1 MQDSDETNGLPQ
13 SPELLKPKPK
23 AEQSSEKGRVMVTE
37 AMRDIKETEQFVGHT
52 TSASG
57 AELTAATDDALV
69 FVADETVKSA
79 DQDGVRTDVEKV
91 DIRKSLQAV
100 VVEGAMVESG
110 NRPTTSDNPIV
121 SLDKAGRDKEVTAMI
136 KELKAEGAKLPTGED
151 VALMAELARINRVG
165 YGANVGTGDESGDEK
180 QVEQEQVD
188 EDENEPEPEVDD
200 GEPDLDSDD
209 TNEMRIKTRLKPK
222 RMTIKLLLTRLRLTL
237 MLQGRNHR
245 RQSRKRI
252 QTRLMRILRSNRAT
266 LSLIHLISWSAG
278 RRPSSLKLA
287 GWG

>member
-1 MQDSDETNGLPQ
+1 MQDNDETNGLPQ

-23 AEQSSEKGRVMVTE
+23 IEQSSEKGRVMVTE

-79 DQDGVRTDVEKV
+79 DQDGVRTDMEKV

-110 NRPTTSDNPIV
+110 NKPTTSDNPIV

-180 QVEQEQVD
+180 QAKQEQVD
-188 EDENEPEPEVDD
+188 EDKSEPESEVDD

-209 TNEMRIKTRLKPK
+209 TNKDKDEAEVKKDDDQTTADETEADLDASEEESSTSESEEDSDETDADSTVEPSDPK
-222 RMTIKLLLTRLRLTL
+222 SDPFDQLERWK
-237 MLQGRNHR
+237 
-245 RQSRKRI
+245 
-252 QTRLMRILRSNRAT
+252 AT
-266 LSLIHLISWSAG
+266 
-278 RRPSSLKLA
+278 K
-287 GWG
+287 

>member
-1 MQDSDETNGLPQ
+1 MQDSDETNTLPQ
-13 SPELLKPKPK
+13 SPELLKSKPK
-23 AEQSSEKGRVMVTE
+23 VEQSSEKGRVMVTE
-37 AMRDIKETEQFVGHT
+37 AMRNIKETEQFVGHT

-79 DQDGVRTDVEKV
+79 DQDGMRTDMEKV

-110 NRPTTSDNPIV
+110 NKPTTSDNPIV
-121 SLDKAGRDKEVTAMI
+121 SLDKAGRDKKVTAMI

-165 YGANVGTGDESGDEK
+165 YGANVGAGDESDDEQRAK
-180 QVEQEQVD
+180 QEQAD
-188 EDENEPEPEVDD
+188 EDKNESEPEVDD

-209 TNEMRIKTRLKPK
+209 TSEDKDETEAEKDDDQAATDETKADLDTSEEELSAPESEEDSDETDADPVVDPSDPK
-222 RMTIKLLLTRLRLTL
+222 ADPFDQLERWK
-237 MLQGRNHR
+237 
-245 RQSRKRI
+245 
-252 QTRLMRILRSNRAT
+252 AT
-266 LSLIHLISWSAG
+266 
-278 RRPSSLKLA
+278 K
-287 GWG
+287 

>member
-1 MQDSDETNGLPQ
+1 MQDSDETNALPQ

-23 AEQSSEKGRVMVTE
+23 VEQSSEKGRVMVTE

-110 NRPTTSDNPIV
+110 NKPTTSDNPIV

-165 YGANVGTGDESGDEK
+165 YGANVGTGDESGDEQ
-180 QVEQEQVD
+180 QVKQEQAD
-188 EDENEPEPEVDD
+188 EDENEPEFEVDD

-209 TNEMRIKTRLKPK
+209 TNEDKDEAEVKRDDDQTTADETEADLDAPEEESSTSESEEDSDETDADSTVEPSDPK
-222 RMTIKLLLTRLRLTL
+222 SDPFDQLEHWKAA
-237 MLQGRNHR
+237 
-245 RQSRKRI
+245 K
-252 QTRLMRILRSNRAT
+252 
-266 LSLIHLISWSAG
+266 
-278 RRPSSLKLA
+278 
-287 GWG
+287 

>member
-23 AEQSSEKGRVMVTE
+23 IEQSSEKGRVMVTE

-52 TSASG
+52 TSTSG

-79 DQDGVRTDVEKV
+79 DRDGVRTDVEKV

-110 NRPTTSDNPIV
+110 NKPTTSDNPIV

-165 YGANVGTGDESGDEK
+165 YGANVGTGDESGDEQ
-180 QVEQEQVD
+180 QVKQEQAD
-188 EDENEPEPEVDD
+188 EDENEPEFEVDD
-200 GEPDLDSDD
+200 GEPDLDADD
-209 TNEMRIKTRLKPK
+209 TNEDKDEAEVKKDDDQTTADETEADLDASEEELSTSESEEDPDETDADSAVEPSDPK
-222 RMTIKLLLTRLRLTL
+222 SDPFDQLERWKAA
-237 MLQGRNHR
+237 
-245 RQSRKRI
+245 K
-252 QTRLMRILRSNRAT
+252 
-266 LSLIHLISWSAG
+266 
-278 RRPSSLKLA
+278 
-287 GWG
+287 

>member
-1 MQDSDETNGLPQ
+1 MQDSDETNTLPQ

-23 AEQSSEKGRVMVTE
+23 VEQSSEKGRVMVTE

-110 NRPTTSDNPIV
+110 KKPTTSDNPIV

-165 YGANVGTGDESGDEK
+165 YGANVGTGDESGDEQQVK
-180 QVEQEQVD
+180 QERAD
-188 EDENEPEPEVDD
+188 EDENELEVDD
-200 GEPDLDSDD
+200 GEPDLDFDD
-209 TNEMRIKTRLKPK
+209 TNEDKDEAEAEKDDDQTAAEETEADLDAPEEESSTSESEEDSDETDADSTVEPSDPK
-222 RMTIKLLLTRLRLTL
+222 SDPFDQLERWKAA
-237 MLQGRNHR
+237 
-245 RQSRKRI
+245 K
-252 QTRLMRILRSNRAT
+252 
-266 LSLIHLISWSAG
+266 
-278 RRPSSLKLA
+278 
-287 GWG
+287 

>member
-23 AEQSSEKGRVMVTE
+23 VEQSSEKGRVMVTE

-79 DQDGVRTDVEKV
+79 DQDGVRTDTEKV

-110 NRPTTSDNPIV
+110 KKPTTSDNPIV

-165 YGANVGTGDESGDEK
+165 YGANVGTGNESDDEK
-180 QVEQEQVD
+180 QAKQEQVD
-188 EDENEPEPEVDD
+188 EDKSEPESEVDD

-209 TNEMRIKTRLKPK
+209 TNEDKDEAEAEKDDDQTTADETEADLDASEEESSTSESEEDSDETDADSTVEPNDPKSDPFDQLERWKTAK
-222 RMTIKLLLTRLRLTL
+222 
-237 MLQGRNHR
+237 
-245 RQSRKRI
+245 
-252 QTRLMRILRSNRAT
+252 
-266 LSLIHLISWSAG
+266 
-278 RRPSSLKLA
+278 
-287 GWG
+287 

>member
-1 MQDSDETNGLPQ
+1 MQDSDETNDLPQ

-23 AEQSSEKGRVMVTE
+23 VEQSSEKGRVMVTE

-79 DQDGVRTDVEKV
+79 DQDGVRTDMEKV

-110 NRPTTSDNPIV
+110 NKPTTSDNPIV

-165 YGANVGTGDESGDEK
+165 YGANVGTGDESGDEQQAK
-180 QVEQEQVD
+180 QEQVD
-188 EDENEPEPEVDD
+188 EGENESEVDD

-209 TNEMRIKTRLKPK
+209 TDEDKDEAEAEKDDDQATADETETDLDAPEEESSTSESEEDSGETDADSTVEPSDPK
-222 RMTIKLLLTRLRLTL
+222 SDPFDQLERWK
-237 MLQGRNHR
+237 
-245 RQSRKRI
+245 
-252 QTRLMRILRSNRAT
+252 AT
-266 LSLIHLISWSAG
+266 
-278 RRPSSLKLA
+278 K
-287 GWG
+287 

>member
-1 MQDSDETNGLPQ
+1 MQDSDETNALPQ
-13 SPELLKPKPK
+13 SPELLKSKPK
-23 AEQSSEKGRVMVTE
+23 VEQSSEKGRVMVTE

-79 DQDGVRTDVEKV
+79 DQDGVRTDTEKV

-110 NRPTTSDNPIV
+110 NKPTTSDNPIV

-165 YGANVGTGDESGDEK
+165 YGANVGAGDEPDDEQRAK
-180 QVEQEQVD
+180 QEQAD
-188 EDENEPEPEVDD
+188 EDKNEPEPEVDD

-209 TNEMRIKTRLKPK
+209 ASEDKDETEAEKDDD
-222 RMTIKLLLTRLRLTL
+222 
-237 MLQGRNHR
+237 Q
-245 RQSRKRI
+245 
-252 QTRLMRILRSNRAT
+252 AT
-266 LSLIHLISWSAG
+266 TDETKADLDASEEELSAPESEGDSDETDADSVVD
-278 RRPSSLKLA
+278 PSDPESDPFDQLERWKA
-287 GWG
+287 TK

>member
-1 MQDSDETNGLPQ
+1 MQDSDETNDLPQ
-13 SPELLKPKPK
+13 SPELLKSKPK
-23 AEQSSEKGRVMVTE
+23 VEQSSEKGRVMVTE

-79 DQDGVRTDVEKV
+79 DQDGVRTDMEKV

-110 NRPTTSDNPIV
+110 NKPTTSDNPIV

-165 YGANVGTGDESGDEK
+165 YGANVGTGDESGDEQQAK
-180 QVEQEQVD
+180 QERVD
-188 EDENEPEPEVDD
+188 EDENEPESEVDN
-200 GEPDLDSDD
+200 GEPDLDSDNTNKDKDEAEAEKDDGQTTTDETEANLD
-209 TNEMRIKTRLKPK
+209 TSEEESSTSESEEDSDETDVDSTVEPSDPKSDPFDRLERWK
-222 RMTIKLLLTRLRLTL
+222 
-237 MLQGRNHR
+237 
-245 RQSRKRI
+245 
-252 QTRLMRILRSNRAT
+252 AT
-266 LSLIHLISWSAG
+266 
-278 RRPSSLKLA
+278 K
-287 GWG
+287 

>member
-23 AEQSSEKGRVMVTE
+23 VEQSSEKGRVMVTE
-37 AMRDIKETEQFVGHT
+37 AMRDIRETEQFVGHT

-79 DQDGVRTDVEKV
+79 DQDGVRTDTEKV

-110 NRPTTSDNPIV
+110 NKPTTSDNPIV

-165 YGANVGTGDESGDEK
+165 YGANVDTGDESDDEQQAK
-180 QVEQEQVD
+180 QEQMD
-188 EDENEPEPEVDD
+188 EDKSEPESEVDD
-200 GEPDLDSDD
+200 GEPDLDPDD
-209 TNEMRIKTRLKPK
+209 TNRDRDKDEAEVKKDDDQTAADETKADLDTSEEELSAPESEEDSDETDADPVVDPSDPK
-222 RMTIKLLLTRLRLTL
+222 ADPFDQLERWE
-237 MLQGRNHR
+237 
-245 RQSRKRI
+245 
-252 QTRLMRILRSNRAT
+252 AT
-266 LSLIHLISWSAG
+266 
-278 RRPSSLKLA
+278 K
-287 GWG
+287 

>member
-1 MQDSDETNGLPQ
+1 MQDSDETNALPQ
-13 SPELLKPKPK
+13 SPELLRSKPKV
-23 AEQSSEKGRVMVTE
+23 EQSSEKGRVMVTE

-79 DQDGVRTDVEKV
+79 DQDGMRTDMEKV

-110 NRPTTSDNPIV
+110 NKPTTSDNPIV

-165 YGANVGTGDESGDEK
+165 YGANVGTGDEPDDGQRAK
-180 QVEQEQVD
+180 QEQAD
-188 EDENEPEPEVDD
+188 EDKNEPGSEPESEVDN
-200 GEPDLDSDD
+200 GEPDLDPDD
-209 TNEMRIKTRLKPK
+209 TNRDRGKDETEAKKDDDQAAADETKADLDTSEEELSAPEPEEDSSETDTDPVVDPSDPK
-222 RMTIKLLLTRLRLTL
+222 SDPFDQLERWKAA
-237 MLQGRNHR
+237 
-245 RQSRKRI
+245 K
-252 QTRLMRILRSNRAT
+252 
-266 LSLIHLISWSAG
+266 
-278 RRPSSLKLA
+278 
-287 GWG
+287 

>member
-1 MQDSDETNGLPQ
+1 MQDSDETNTLPQ
-13 SPELLKPKPK
+13 SPELLKSKPK
-23 AEQSSEKGRVMVTE
+23 VEQSSEKGRVMVTE
-37 AMRDIKETEQFVGHT
+37 AMRNIKETEQFVGHT

-79 DQDGVRTDVEKV
+79 DQDGVRTDMEKV

-110 NRPTTSDNPIV
+110 NKPTTSDNPIV

-165 YGANVGTGDESGDEK
+165 YGANVGTGDESGDEQQAK
-180 QVEQEQVD
+180 QEQMD
-188 EDENEPEPEVDD
+188 EDKSEPEPEVND

-209 TNEMRIKTRLKPK
+209 TNKDKDEAEVKKDDDQTTADETEADLDTSEEESSTSESEEDSDETDADSTVEPSDPK
-222 RMTIKLLLTRLRLTL
+222 SDPFDQLERWK
-237 MLQGRNHR
+237 
-245 RQSRKRI
+245 
-252 QTRLMRILRSNRAT
+252 AT
-266 LSLIHLISWSAG
+266 
-278 RRPSSLKLA
+278 K
-287 GWG
+287 

>member
-1 MQDSDETNGLPQ
+1 MQDSDETNDLPQ
-13 SPELLKPKPK
+13 SPELLKLKPK
-23 AEQSSEKGRVMVTE
+23 VEQSSEKGRVMVTE

-79 DQDGVRTDVEKV
+79 DQDGVRTDTEKV

-110 NRPTTSDNPIV
+110 NKPTTSDNPIV

-180 QVEQEQVD
+180 QAKQEQVN
-188 EDENEPEPEVDD
+188 EDKSEPESEVND

-209 TNEMRIKTRLKPK
+209 TNRDRDEDEAEVKKDDDQTTADETEADLDTSEEESSTSESEEGSDETDADSTVEPSDPK
-222 RMTIKLLLTRLRLTL
+222 SDPFDQLERWKVA
-237 MLQGRNHR
+237 
-245 RQSRKRI
+245 K
-252 QTRLMRILRSNRAT
+252 
-266 LSLIHLISWSAG
+266 
-278 RRPSSLKLA
+278 
-287 GWG
+287 

>member
-1 MQDSDETNGLPQ
+1 MQDSDETNDLPQ

-23 AEQSSEKGRVMVTE
+23 VEQSSEKGRVMVTE

-79 DQDGVRTDVEKV
+79 DQDGVRTDTEKV

-110 NRPTTSDNPIV
+110 NKPTTSDNPIV

-165 YGANVGTGDESGDEK
+165 YGANVGTGDESGDEQQAK
-180 QVEQEQVD
+180 QEQAD
-188 EDENEPEPEVDD
+188 EDKSELESEVDD

-209 TNEMRIKTRLKPK
+209 TNKDKDEAEAEKDDDQTTADETEADLDTSEEESSTSESEEGSDETDADSTVEPSDPKSDPFDQLERWKTAK
-222 RMTIKLLLTRLRLTL
+222 
-237 MLQGRNHR
+237 
-245 RQSRKRI
+245 
-252 QTRLMRILRSNRAT
+252 
-266 LSLIHLISWSAG
+266 
-278 RRPSSLKLA
+278 
-287 GWG
+287 

>member
-1 MQDSDETNGLPQ
+1 MQDSDETNALPQ
-13 SPELLKPKPK
+13 SPELLKSKPK
-23 AEQSSEKGRVMVTE
+23 VEQSSEKGRVMVTE

-79 DQDGVRTDVEKV
+79 DQDGMRTDMEKV

-110 NRPTTSDNPIV
+110 NKPTTSDNPIV

-165 YGANVGTGDESGDEK
+165 YGANVGAGDESDDEQRAK
-180 QVEQEQVD
+180 QEQAD
-188 EDENEPEPEVDD
+188 EDKNESEPEVDD
-200 GEPDLDSDD
+200 GEPDLDPDD
-209 TNEMRIKTRLKPK
+209 TSEDKDETEAEKDDDQAATDETKADLDTSEEELSAPESEEDSDETDADPVVDPSDPK
-222 RMTIKLLLTRLRLTL
+222 ADPFDQLERWK
-237 MLQGRNHR
+237 
-245 RQSRKRI
+245 
-252 QTRLMRILRSNRAT
+252 AT
-266 LSLIHLISWSAG
+266 
-278 RRPSSLKLA
+278 K
-287 GWG
+287 

>member
-1 MQDSDETNGLPQ
+1 MQDSDETNALPQ
-13 SPELLKPKPK
+13 SPELLKSKPK
-23 AEQSSEKGRVMVTE
+23 VEQSSEKGRVMVTE

-79 DQDGVRTDVEKV
+79 DQDGVRTDMEKV

-110 NRPTTSDNPIV
+110 NKPTTSDNPIV

-165 YGANVGTGDESGDEK
+165 YGANVGTGDESGDEQQAK
-180 QVEQEQVD
+180 QEQVD
-188 EDENEPEPEVDD
+188 EGENESEVDD

-209 TNEMRIKTRLKPK
+209 TDEDKDEAEAEKDDDQATADETETDLDAPEEESSTSESEEDSGETDADSTVEPSDPKSDPFDQLERWKTAK
-222 RMTIKLLLTRLRLTL
+222 
-237 MLQGRNHR
+237 
-245 RQSRKRI
+245 
-252 QTRLMRILRSNRAT
+252 
-266 LSLIHLISWSAG
+266 
-278 RRPSSLKLA
+278 
-287 GWG
+287 

>member
-1 MQDSDETNGLPQ
+1 MQDSDETNALPQ

-23 AEQSSEKGRVMVTE
+23 VEQSSEKGRVMVTE

-52 TSASG
+52 TSTSG

-79 DQDGVRTDVEKV
+79 DQDGMRTDMEKV

-100 VVEGAMVESG
+100 VVERAMVESG
-110 NRPTTSDNPIV
+110 NKPTTSDNPIV

-165 YGANVGTGDESGDEK
+165 YGANVGTGDEPDDE
-180 QVEQEQVD
+180 QRQAD
-188 EDENEPEPEVDD
+188 EDKNEPESEVDN

-209 TNEMRIKTRLKPK
+209 TSGDKDETEAEKDDDQAAADETEADLDTSEEELSAPESEEDSDETDADPVVDPSDPK
-222 RMTIKLLLTRLRLTL
+222 SDPFDQLEHWK
-237 MLQGRNHR
+237 
-245 RQSRKRI
+245 
-252 QTRLMRILRSNRAT
+252 AT
-266 LSLIHLISWSAG
+266 
-278 RRPSSLKLA
+278 K
-287 GWG
+287 

>member
-1 MQDSDETNGLPQ
+1 MQDSDETNDLPQ

-23 AEQSSEKGRVMVTE
+23 VEQSSEKGRVMVTE

-69 FVADETVKSA
+69 FVANETVKSA
-79 DQDGVRTDVEKV
+79 DQDGVRTDTEKV

-110 NRPTTSDNPIV
+110 NKPTTSDNPIV

-180 QVEQEQVD
+180 QAKQEQMD
-188 EDENEPEPEVDD
+188 EDKSEPEPEVND
-200 GEPDLDSDD
+200 GEPDLDPDD
-209 TNEMRIKTRLKPK
+209 TNRDRDKDETEAEKDDNQTAADETEADLDTSEEESSTSESEEDSDETDVDSTVDPSDPKSDPFDQLERWKTAK
-222 RMTIKLLLTRLRLTL
+222 
-237 MLQGRNHR
+237 
-245 RQSRKRI
+245 
-252 QTRLMRILRSNRAT
+252 
-266 LSLIHLISWSAG
+266 
-278 RRPSSLKLA
+278 
-287 GWG
+287 

>member
-1 MQDSDETNGLPQ
+1 MQDSDETNALPQ

-23 AEQSSEKGRVMVTE
+23 IEQSSEKGRVMVTE
-37 AMRDIKETEQFVGHT
+37 AMRDIRETEQFVGHT

-79 DQDGVRTDVEKV
+79 DQDGVRTDTEKV

-110 NRPTTSDNPIV
+110 NKPTTSDNPIV

-180 QVEQEQVD
+180 QAKQEQMD
-188 EDENEPEPEVDD
+188 EDKSEPESEVND

-209 TNEMRIKTRLKPK
+209 TNKDKDEAEVKKDDDQTTADETKADLDTSEEESSTSESEDDSDETDADSTVDPSDPK
-222 RMTIKLLLTRLRLTL
+222 SDPFDQLERWK
-237 MLQGRNHR
+237 
-245 RQSRKRI
+245 
-252 QTRLMRILRSNRAT
+252 AT
-266 LSLIHLISWSAG
+266 
-278 RRPSSLKLA
+278 K
-287 GWG
+287 

>member
-13 SPELLKPKPK
+13 SPELLKSKPK
-23 AEQSSEKGRVMVTE
+23 VEQSSEKGRVMVTE

-79 DQDGVRTDVEKV
+79 DQDGMRTDMEKV

-110 NRPTTSDNPIV
+110 NKPTTSDNPIV

-165 YGANVGTGDESGDEK
+165 YGANVGTGDESGDEQQAK
-180 QVEQEQVD
+180 QEQVD
-188 EDENEPEPEVDD
+188 EDEPESEVND
-200 GEPDLDSDD
+200 GEPDLGSDD
-209 TNEMRIKTRLKPK
+209 TNEDKDEAEAEKDDDQTTADETETDLDAPEEESSTSESEEDSDETDADSTVEPSDPK
-222 RMTIKLLLTRLRLTL
+222 SDPFDQLERWKAA
-237 MLQGRNHR
+237 
-245 RQSRKRI
+245 K
-252 QTRLMRILRSNRAT
+252 
-266 LSLIHLISWSAG
+266 
-278 RRPSSLKLA
+278 
-287 GWG
+287 

>member
-1 MQDSDETNGLPQ
+1 MQDSDETNALPQ
-13 SPELLKPKPK
+13 SPELLKSKPK
-23 AEQSSEKGRVMVTE
+23 VEQSSEKGRVMVTE

-79 DQDGVRTDVEKV
+79 DQDGMRTDMEKV

-110 NRPTTSDNPIV
+110 NKPTTSDNPIV

-165 YGANVGTGDESGDEK
+165 YGANVGAGDESDDEQRAK
-180 QVEQEQVD
+180 QEQAD
-188 EDENEPEPEVDD
+188 EDKNESEPEVDD

-209 TNEMRIKTRLKPK
+209 TSEDKDETEAEKDDDQVATDETKADLDTSEEELSAPK
-222 RMTIKLLLTRLRLTL
+222 SEEDSDETDADPVVDPSDPKADPFDQLERWK
-237 MLQGRNHR
+237 
-245 RQSRKRI
+245 
-252 QTRLMRILRSNRAT
+252 AT
-266 LSLIHLISWSAG
+266 
-278 RRPSSLKLA
+278 K
-287 GWG
+287 

>member
-1 MQDSDETNGLPQ
+1 MQDSDETNALPQ
-13 SPELLKPKPK
+13 SPELLKSKPK
-23 AEQSSEKGRVMVTE
+23 VEQSSEKGRVMVTE

-52 TSASG
+52 TSTSG

-79 DQDGVRTDVEKV
+79 DQDGVRTDMEKV

-100 VVEGAMVESG
+100 VVEGAIVESG
-110 NRPTTSDNPIV
+110 NKPTTSDNPIV

-165 YGANVGTGDESGDEK
+165 YGANVGTGDESDDEQRAK
-180 QVEQEQVD
+180 QEQAD
-188 EDENEPEPEVDD
+188 EGKNEPEPEVDN

-209 TNEMRIKTRLKPK
+209 TSGDKDETEAEKDDDQAATDETKADLDTSEEELSAPESEEDSDETDADPVVDPSDPK
-222 RMTIKLLLTRLRLTL
+222 ADPFDQLERWK
-237 MLQGRNHR
+237 
-245 RQSRKRI
+245 
-252 QTRLMRILRSNRAT
+252 AT
-266 LSLIHLISWSAG
+266 
-278 RRPSSLKLA
+278 K
-287 GWG
+287 

>member
-1 MQDSDETNGLPQ
+1 MQDSDETNALPQ
-13 SPELLKPKPK
+13 SPELLKSKPK
-23 AEQSSEKGRVMVTE
+23 VEQSSEKGRVMVTE

-69 FVADETVKSA
+69 FVADEAVKSA
-79 DQDGVRTDVEKV
+79 DQDGMRTDMEKV

-110 NRPTTSDNPIV
+110 NKPTTSDNPIV

-165 YGANVGTGDESGDEK
+165 YGANVGAGDESDDEQRAK
-180 QVEQEQVD
+180 QEQAD
-188 EDENEPEPEVDD
+188 EDKNESEPEVDD

-209 TNEMRIKTRLKPK
+209 TSEDKDETEAEKDDDQAATDETKADLDTSEEELSAPESEEDSDETDADPVVEPSDPK
-222 RMTIKLLLTRLRLTL
+222 SDPFDQLERWK
-237 MLQGRNHR
+237 
-245 RQSRKRI
+245 
-252 QTRLMRILRSNRAT
+252 AT
-266 LSLIHLISWSAG
+266 
-278 RRPSSLKLA
+278 K
-287 GWG
+287 

>member
-13 SPELLKPKPK
+13 SPELLKSKPK
-23 AEQSSEKGRVMVTE
+23 VEQSSEKGRVMVTE

-79 DQDGVRTDVEKV
+79 DQDGMRTDMEKV

-110 NRPTTSDNPIV
+110 NKPTTSDNPIV

-165 YGANVGTGDESGDEK
+165 YSANVGAGDEPDDEQRAK
-180 QVEQEQVD
+180 QEQAD
-188 EDENEPEPEVDD
+188 EDKNEPEPEVDD

-209 TNEMRIKTRLKPK
+209 ASEDKDETEAEKDDD
-222 RMTIKLLLTRLRLTL
+222 
-237 MLQGRNHR
+237 Q
-245 RQSRKRI
+245 
-252 QTRLMRILRSNRAT
+252 AT
-266 LSLIHLISWSAG
+266 TDETKADLDASEEELSAPESEGDSDETDADSVVD
-278 RRPSSLKLA
+278 PSDPESDPFDQLERWKA
-287 GWG
+287 TK

>member
-13 SPELLKPKPK
+13 SPELLKSKSK
-23 AEQSSEKGRVMVTE
+23 VEQSSEKGRVMVTE
-37 AMRDIKETEQFVGHT
+37 AMRNIKETEQFVGHT

-79 DQDGVRTDVEKV
+79 DQDGMRTDMEKV

-110 NRPTTSDNPIV
+110 NKPTTSDNPIV

-165 YGANVGTGDESGDEK
+165 YGANVGAGDESDDEQRAK
-180 QVEQEQVD
+180 QEQAD
-188 EDENEPEPEVDD
+188 EDKNESEPEVDD

-209 TNEMRIKTRLKPK
+209 TSEDKDETEAEKDDDQAATDKTKADLDTSEEELSAPESEEDSDETDADPVVDPSDPK
-222 RMTIKLLLTRLRLTL
+222 ADPFDQLERWK
-237 MLQGRNHR
+237 
-245 RQSRKRI
+245 
-252 QTRLMRILRSNRAT
+252 AT
-266 LSLIHLISWSAG
+266 
-278 RRPSSLKLA
+278 K
-287 GWG
+287 

>member
-23 AEQSSEKGRVMVTE
+23 VEQSSEKGRVMVTE

-79 DQDGVRTDVEKV
+79 DQDGVRTDMEKV

-110 NRPTTSDNPIV
+110 KKPTTSDNPIV

-180 QVEQEQVD
+180 QVKQEQAD
-188 EDENEPEPEVDD
+188 EDENEPESEVDD
-200 GEPDLDSDD
+200 SEPDLDSDD
-209 TNEMRIKTRLKPK
+209 TNEDKDEAEAEKDNDQTTADETEADLDAPEEESSTSESEEDSDETDADSTVEPSDPKSDPFDQLERWKTAK
-222 RMTIKLLLTRLRLTL
+222 
-237 MLQGRNHR
+237 
-245 RQSRKRI
+245 
-252 QTRLMRILRSNRAT
+252 
-266 LSLIHLISWSAG
+266 
-278 RRPSSLKLA
+278 
-287 GWG
+287 

>member
-79 DQDGVRTDVEKV
+79 DQDGVRTDMEKV

-110 NRPTTSDNPIV
+110 NKLTTSDNPIV

-165 YGANVGTGDESGDEK
+165 YGANVGTGDESGDEQQAK
-180 QVEQEQVD
+180 QEQMD
-188 EDENEPEPEVDD
+188 EDKSEPESEVND
-200 GEPDLDSDD
+200 GEPDLGSDD
-209 TNEMRIKTRLKPK
+209 TNRDRDKDETEAEKDDDQTATDEAEADLDNSEEKSSTSESEDDSDETDADPVVDPSDPK
-222 RMTIKLLLTRLRLTL
+222 ADPFDQL
-237 MLQGRNHR
+237 GRW
-245 RQSRKRI
+245 K
-252 QTRLMRILRSNRAT
+252 AT
-266 LSLIHLISWSAG
+266 
-278 RRPSSLKLA
+278 K
-287 GWG
+287 

>member
-23 AEQSSEKGRVMVTE
+23 IEQSSEKGRVMVTE

-52 TSASG
+52 TSTSG

-110 NRPTTSDNPIV
+110 NKPTTSDNPIV

-165 YGANVGTGDESGDEK
+165 YGANVGTGDESGDEQ
-180 QVEQEQVD
+180 QVKQEQAD
-188 EDENEPEPEVDD
+188 EDENEPEFEVDD
-200 GEPDLDSDD
+200 GEPDLDADD
-209 TNEMRIKTRLKPK
+209 TNEDKDEAEAKKDDDQTTADETEADLDAPEEESSTSESEDDSDETDADLVVDPSDPK
-222 RMTIKLLLTRLRLTL
+222 SDPFDQLERW
-237 MLQGRNHR
+237 
-245 RQSRKRI
+245 
-252 QTRLMRILRSNRAT
+252 RAT
-266 LSLIHLISWSAG
+266 
-278 RRPSSLKLA
+278 K
-287 GWG
+287 

>member
-1 MQDSDETNGLPQ
+1 MQDSDETNALPQ
-13 SPELLKPKPK
+13 SPELLKSKPK
-23 AEQSSEKGRVMVTE
+23 VEQSSEKGRVMVTE

-79 DQDGVRTDVEKV
+79 DQDGVRTDMEKV

-110 NRPTTSDNPIV
+110 NKPTTSDNPIV

-165 YGANVGTGDESGDEK
+165 YGANVGAGDEPDDE
-180 QVEQEQVD
+180 QRARQEQAD

-200 GEPDLDSDD
+200 GEPDPDSDD
-209 TNEMRIKTRLKPK
+209 TNRDGDKDETEAEKDDDQATTDETKADLDTSEEELSAPESEEDSDETDADSVVDPSDPK
-222 RMTIKLLLTRLRLTL
+222 SDPFDQLERWK
-237 MLQGRNHR
+237 
-245 RQSRKRI
+245 
-252 QTRLMRILRSNRAT
+252 AT
-266 LSLIHLISWSAG
+266 
-278 RRPSSLKLA
+278 K
-287 GWG
+287 

>member
-1 MQDSDETNGLPQ
+1 ML
-13 SPELLKPKPK
+13 
-23 AEQSSEKGRVMVTE
+23 
-37 AMRDIKETEQFVGHT
+37 
-52 TSASG
+52 

-110 NRPTTSDNPIV
+110 NKPTTSDNPIV

-165 YGANVGTGDESGDEK
+165 YGANVGADDESGDEQQAK
-180 QVEQEQVD
+180 QEQMD
-188 EDENEPEPEVDD
+188 EDKSEPESEVND

-209 TNEMRIKTRLKPK
+209 TNRDRDKDEAEVKKDDDQTTADETEADLDTSEEESSTSESEEDSDETDADSTVEPSDPK
-222 RMTIKLLLTRLRLTL
+222 SDPFDQLERWKAA
-237 MLQGRNHR
+237 
-245 RQSRKRI
+245 K
-252 QTRLMRILRSNRAT
+252 
-266 LSLIHLISWSAG
+266 
-278 RRPSSLKLA
+278 
-287 GWG
+287 

>member
-79 DQDGVRTDVEKV
+79 DQDGVRTDTEKV

-110 NRPTTSDNPIV
+110 NKPTTSDNPIV

-165 YGANVGTGDESGDEK
+165 YGANVGTGDESGDEQQAK
-180 QVEQEQVD
+180 QEQVD
-188 EDENEPEPEVDD
+188 EDKSEPESEVDD
-200 GEPDLDSDD
+200 GGPDLDSDD
-209 TNEMRIKTRLKPK
+209 TNEDKDEAEAEKDDDQTTADEAEADLDTSEEKSSTSESEEDSDETDADSTVEPSDPK
-222 RMTIKLLLTRLRLTL
+222 SDPFDQLERWKAA
-237 MLQGRNHR
+237 
-245 RQSRKRI
+245 K
-252 QTRLMRILRSNRAT
+252 
-266 LSLIHLISWSAG
+266 
-278 RRPSSLKLA
+278 
-287 GWG
+287 

>member
-1 MQDSDETNGLPQ
+1 MQDSDETNDLPQ

-23 AEQSSEKGRVMVTE
+23 IEQSSEKGRVMVTE
-37 AMRDIKETEQFVGHT
+37 AMRDIRETEQFVGHT

-79 DQDGVRTDVEKV
+79 DQDGVRTDMEKV

-110 NRPTTSDNPIV
+110 KKPTTSDNPIV

-180 QVEQEQVD
+180 QAKQEQVD
-188 EDENEPEPEVDD
+188 EDENEPESEVDD
-200 GEPDLDSDD
+200 GGPDLDADD
-209 TNEMRIKTRLKPK
+209 TNEDKDEAEVKKDDDQTTADETEADLDAPEEESSTSESEEDSDETDADSTVEPSDPK
-222 RMTIKLLLTRLRLTL
+222 SDPFDQLERWKVA
-237 MLQGRNHR
+237 
-245 RQSRKRI
+245 K
-252 QTRLMRILRSNRAT
+252 
-266 LSLIHLISWSAG
+266 
-278 RRPSSLKLA
+278 
-287 GWG
+287 

>member
-79 DQDGVRTDVEKV
+79 DQDGVRTDTEKV

-110 NRPTTSDNPIV
+110 NKPTTSDNPIV

-180 QVEQEQVD
+180 QAKQERVD
-188 EDENEPEPEVDD
+188 EDKSEPESEVND
-200 GEPDLDSDD
+200 GEPDLDSDN
-209 TNEMRIKTRLKPK
+209 TNEDKDEAEAEKDDDQTTADETEADLDTPEEESSTSESEEDSDETDADSTVEPNDPK
-222 RMTIKLLLTRLRLTL
+222 SDPFDQLERWKAA
-237 MLQGRNHR
+237 
-245 RQSRKRI
+245 K
-252 QTRLMRILRSNRAT
+252 
-266 LSLIHLISWSAG
+266 
-278 RRPSSLKLA
+278 
-287 GWG
+287 

>member
-1 MQDSDETNGLPQ
+1 
-13 SPELLKPKPK
+13 
-23 AEQSSEKGRVMVTE
+23 
-37 AMRDIKETEQFVGHT
+37 MRDIRETEQFVGRT

-79 DQDGVRTDVEKV
+79 DQDGVRTDTEKV

-110 NRPTTSDNPIV
+110 NKPTTSDNPIV

-180 QVEQEQVD
+180 QAKQEQVD
-188 EDENEPEPEVDD
+188 EDENEPESEVDNGD
-200 GEPDLDSDD
+200 PDLGPDD
-209 TNEMRIKTRLKPK
+209 TNRDKDETEAEKDDDQTTADKTKADLDTSEEESSTSESEEDSDETDADSAVEPSDPK
-222 RMTIKLLLTRLRLTL
+222 SDPFDQLERWKAA
-237 MLQGRNHR
+237 
-245 RQSRKRI
+245 K
-252 QTRLMRILRSNRAT
+252 
-266 LSLIHLISWSAG
+266 
-278 RRPSSLKLA
+278 
-287 GWG
+287 